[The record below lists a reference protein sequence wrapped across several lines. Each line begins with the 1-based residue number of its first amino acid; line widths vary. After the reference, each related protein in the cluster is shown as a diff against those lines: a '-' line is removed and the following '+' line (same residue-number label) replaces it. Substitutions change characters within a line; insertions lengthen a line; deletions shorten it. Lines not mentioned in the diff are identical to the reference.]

1 MPTLNW
7 IGKEAVVDHHR
18 HIPTRLLECD
28 PKLSFG
34 DPDAENLLVEGDNLE
49 ALKALLPRYRG
60 QVKCIYIDPPYNTGN
75 ENWVYNDNVN
85 DPRIKKWLGQVVG
98 KEAEDLCRHDKW
110 LCMMYPRLALLR
122 DFLTED
128 GSIFVS
134 IDDNEVQ
141 HLRGLMDE
149 IFGQSNFIATVIWQK
164 VYSPKNSARHF
175 SDDHDYIVVYAKRS
189 ELFVPNLI
197 SRTAEQ
203 DAAYKNPD
211 DDPRGVWKTSD
222 LSARNFYGEGTY
234 SIECPG
240 GRKID
245 GPPRGRYW
253 SISKPKLLELDADNR
268 IWWGQ
273 NRNSIPQLKR
283 FLSEVKQGRVPQTL
297 WPYTEVGHTQ
307 AAKKELIAICDFES
321 SDDVFITPKPTQLIQ
336 RVLEIAADKD
346 SIILDSFAGSGTTGQ
361 AVVAANKLDGG
372 TRRCVLVE
380 VLPQV
385 ASPVTR
391 QRLQRVCEGYEG
403 SSGVTVDGLGSGFRY
418 CKLGRTLLD
427 EFGDINGEVPFTDL
441 ARYVYLLETGVP
453 VPKRPKKD
461 CPLLGVHQ
469 GRAIYL
475 LYNGVLGDRRP
486 AGGNVLTNSVLAGL
500 PPHPEGKGSR
510 VIFGEATRLSEST
523 LARENIVFRQ
533 IPYSLRES

>member
-34 DPDAENLLVEGDNLE
+34 EPNAENLLVEGDNLE

-122 DFLTED
+122 EFLRSD
-128 GSIFVS
+128 GAIFIS
-134 IDDNEVQ
+134 IDDNAVA
-141 HLRGLMDE
+141 HLRYVCDE
-149 IFGQSNFIATVIWQK
+149 IFGVANFIAAVIWQK
-164 VYSPKNSARHF
+164 MFSPKNSARHLSESHDYVLVYAQNAELWRPNLVPR
-175 SDDHDYIVVYAKRS
+175 SDDQKQR
-189 ELFVPNLI
+189 
-197 SRTAEQ
+197 
-203 DAAYKNPD
+203 YKNPD
-211 DDPRGVWKTSD
+211 NDPRGPWSSGD
-222 LSARNFYGEGTY
+222 CSARNYYSEGTY
-234 SIECPG
+234 AITSPS
-240 GRKID
+240 GRVIA
-245 GPPRGRYW
+245 GPPKGTYW
-253 SISKPKLLELDADNR
+253 RFSQKEFDRLNSDNR
-268 IWWGQ
+268 IWWGKDG
-273 NRNSIPQLKR
+273 NNVPRVKR
-283 FLSEVKQGRVPQTL
+283 FLTDVKDGIVPETL
-297 WPYTEVGHTQ
+297 WLHTEVGNTQ
-307 AAKKELIAICDFES
+307 EAKKELVSICDFEDS
-321 SDDVFITPKPTQLIQ
+321 ASVFITPKPTRLI
-336 RVLEIAADKD
+336 RRILDIGSDKD
-346 SIILDSFAGSGTTGQ
+346 SIIFDTFAGSGTTGQ
-361 AVVAANKLDGG
+361 AVLAANKADGG
-372 TRRCVLVE
+372 TRKCVLVE
-380 VLPQV
+380 VLPEV
-385 ASPVTR
+385 ADRVTR

-403 SSGVTVDGLGSGFRY
+403 SSGVTIDGLGSGFRY

-427 EFGDINGEVPFTDL
+427 EFGDINGDVPFTDL

-453 VPKRPKKD
+453 IPKRPKKD

-500 PPHPEGKGSR
+500 PAHPDGKGSR

>member
-75 ENWVYNDNVN
+75 ENWIYNDNVN
-85 DPRIKKWLGQVVG
+85 DSRIKKWLGQVVG

-122 DFLTED
+122 EFLTDD

-149 IFGQSNFIATVIWQK
+149 VFGQSNFITTVIWQK

-175 SDDHDYIVVYAKRS
+175 SEDHDYIVVYAKNS
-189 ELFVPNLI
+189 NLFVPNLI
-197 SRTAEQ
+197 ARTAEQ
-203 DAAYKNPD
+203 DAAYRNPD

-222 LSARNFYGEGTY
+222 LSARNFYSEGTY
-234 SIECPG
+234 PIECPA
-240 GRKID
+240 GRKIE

-253 SISKPKLLELDADNR
+253 SISKTKLLELDADKR

-273 NRNSIPQLKR
+273 NRDSIPQLKR

-336 RVLEIAADKD
+336 RVLEIAADND

-385 ASPVTR
+385 AGAVTR
-391 QRLQRVCEGYEG
+391 QRLKRVCEGYE
-403 SSGVTVDGLGSGFRY
+403 STSGIAIEGLGSGFRY

-427 EFGDINGEVPFTDL
+427 EFGDINGDVPFTDL